1 MNNSGAALK
10 NSQRYADLK
19 FSVEE
24 YENEIEQRDL
34 TSSAKTTQPVNLK
47 HFEHS
52 CIGTES
58 CYKQKTIP
66 KFYVEVLKQINTKAY
81 EEKNQKGQKGEER

>member
-1 MNNSGAALK
+1 MQEIDSMNNSGAALK

-34 TSSAKTTQPVNLK
+34 TQ
-47 HFEHS
+47 
-52 CIGTES
+52 
-58 CYKQKTIP
+58 
-66 KFYVEVLKQINTKAY
+66 
-81 EEKNQKGQKGEER
+81 

>member
-1 MNNSGAALK
+1 MQEIESMNNSGAAQK

-24 YENEIEQRDL
+24 YENVIEQRDL

-47 HFEHS
+47 HYEHS

-66 KFYVEVLKQINTKAY
+66 KFYVEVLKQINT
-81 EEKNQKGQKGEER
+81 RL